1 MMRTVHITAPSRL
14 HFGLLSLG
22 QRRGRQYGGV
32 GAMIN
37 RPALK
42 VQIEPA
48 DELVCHGPLA
58 DRAKR
63 FALHWA
69 QFHQLPQPRCTID
82 VVAAPPEHVGLG
94 VGTQLGLAIA
104 AGLSA
109 LVGLPTMTAPELAI
123 SVGRGQRSA
132 VGTYGFTMG
141 GLIVEQGKLPGE
153 PISPLDCRIDMPEG
167 WRFLL
172 VRPLG
177 SIGLSGS
184 DEAAA
189 IDSLPAIA
197 PETTERLVAEARD
210 HLIPAAATG
219 DFHAFAVS
227 VYRYGHLSG
236 SCFAARQGGPFNG
249 PLLAELVE
257 RIRALGG
264 EGAGQSSWG
273 PTVFAVFE
281 NEADAQSLQHSLQA
295 SWSGPQL
302 DFVIAPPNN
311 SGAQI
316 DVAHQKS
323 RTDTISQT

>member
-1 MMRTVHITAPSRL
+1 
-14 HFGLLSLG
+14 
-22 QRRGRQYGGV
+22 
-32 GAMIN
+32 MID
-37 RPALK
+37 RPALRLR
-42 VQIEPA
+42 IEPA
-48 DELVCHGPLA
+48 DELLCHGPLA
-58 DRAKR
+58 DRTKR

-69 QFHQLPQPRCTID
+69 QFHQLPQPRCSIE
-82 VVAAPPEHVGLG
+82 VLESPPEHVGLG

-109 LVGLPTMTAPELAI
+109 LVGLPSMTGPELAI
-123 SVGRGQRSA
+123 SVARGQRSA

-141 GLIVEQGKLPGE
+141 GLIVEKGKLPGE
-153 PISPLDCRIDMPEG
+153 PISPLDCRIDLPID

-177 SIGLSGS
+177 SVGLSGS

-189 IDSLPAIA
+189 IDSLPAIE

-219 DFHAFAVS
+219 DFPAFAAS

-257 RIRALGG
+257 QVRRLGG
-264 EGAGQSSWG
+264 KGAGQSSWG
-273 PTVFAVFE
+273 PTIFAALE
-281 NEADAQSLQHSLQA
+281 NEAQAKSLQHSLQA
-295 SWSGPQL
+295 AWSGPPL
-302 DFVIAPPNN
+302 DFVIAAPNN
-311 SGAQI
+311 RGAQI
-316 DVAHQKS
+316 DVTHQKS
-323 RTDTISQT
+323 RTNTISQT